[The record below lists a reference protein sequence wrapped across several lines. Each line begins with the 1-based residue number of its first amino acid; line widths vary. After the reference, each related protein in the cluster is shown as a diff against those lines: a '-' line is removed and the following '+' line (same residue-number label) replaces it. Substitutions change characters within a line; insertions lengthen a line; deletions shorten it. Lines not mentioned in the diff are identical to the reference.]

1 MKMSNSFNLALHV
14 KDENVVFM
22 DTDQLYAIIEELD
35 GVQNKEQ
42 LESLC
47 EQFCKLVEIPYY
59 LFGVIEQESL
69 YAPVIHTFT
78 NYPAPWLEKYFQQ
91 NKQRVDPVV
100 SYIMTQQA
108 PIRWDSLVQREEF
121 QAPQQ
126 QELMALASQYGLC
139 NGFTVPIKSA
149 SGDFVLLSMA
159 IGDVENQCEKLNAAI
174 PFAHTLATHL
184 LECYLTMK
192 IKNQGSEEVSLTK
205 RETDCLFW
213 ASEGKTAWEISK
225 IINVSERTVLF
236 HLNNCTKKLA
246 ASNRQHAVAL
256 AIKKGLLKPNL

>member
-1 MKMSNSFNLALHV
+1 MAQVCDRKLRCLQSITMSNSPHSAFHI

-22 DTDQLYAIIEELD
+22 DTDQLYAIIEKLND
-35 GVQNKEQ
+35 VKNKEQ

-47 EQFCKLVEIPYY
+47 EQFCELVELPYY

-121 QAPQQ
+121 QDPKQ
-126 QELMALASQYGLC
+126 QELMALASQ
-139 NGFTVPIKSA
+139 
-149 SGDFVLLSMA
+149 
-159 IGDVENQCEKLNAAI
+159 
-174 PFAHTLATHL
+174 
-184 LECYLTMK
+184 
-192 IKNQGSEEVSLTK
+192 
-205 RETDCLFW
+205 
-213 ASEGKTAWEISK
+213 
-225 IINVSERTVLF
+225 
-236 HLNNCTKKLA
+236 
-246 ASNRQHAVAL
+246 
-256 AIKKGLLKPNL
+256 

>member
-1 MKMSNSFNLALHV
+1 MK
-14 KDENVVFM
+14 VVLM
-22 DTDQLYAIIEELD
+22 DTDQLFAIVGNLTN
-35 GVQNKEQ
+35 VNNREQ
-42 LESLC
+42 LEEVC
-47 EQFCKLVEIPYY
+47 ESFCQLVGLPYY
-59 LFGVIEQESL
+59 LFGVIEQDSL
-69 YAPVIHTFT
+69 YSPIIHAYS
-78 NYPAPWLEKYFQQ
+78 NYPTPWLERYFEQ

-100 SYIMTQQA
+100 SYIMTQQS

-121 QAPQQ
+121 QSPQQ
-126 QELMALASQYGLC
+126 QELMATAKQYGLS

-149 SGDFVLLSMA
+149 SGDFVLFSMA
-159 IGDVENQCEKLNAAI
+159 IGDVDDQCEKLNAAI

-192 IKNQGSEEVSLTK
+192 VKAKGSDNISLTQ